1 MNTEK
6 CYLSW
11 DIFDNLELLMYMQ
24 YHLSFGSAKPTKR
37 EILMQQLILNR
48 DNPRRF
54 GTAKRL
60 GKMMNTEK
68 CYLSWDI
75 FDNLELLMYM
85 QYHLS
90 FGSAKPTRG
99 ALWS

>member
-1 MNTEK
+1 MKLVT
-6 CYLSW
+6 
-11 DIFDNLELLMYMQ
+11 
-24 YHLSFGSAKPTKR
+24 
-37 EILMQQLILNR
+37 
-48 DNPRRF
+48 RRF

-68 CYLSWDI
+68 CYFSWDI